1 MWYSQPQ
8 CKCGFRHKRVVHTRV
23 LVIEI
28 YELLDCRSEQS
39 IAIIDEQVGVEIQSV
54 GMRECNLSSHYG
66 QGEKQKCGIETQLD
80 MYYPFM
86 IIIIL
91 EEEKY
96 L

>member
-1 MWYSQPQ
+1 
-8 CKCGFRHKRVVHTRV
+8 
-23 LVIEI
+23 
-28 YELLDCRSEQS
+28 
-39 IAIIDEQVGVEIQSV
+39 
-54 GMRECNLSSHYG
+54 MRECNLSSHYG